1 MKSFRAKQKG
11 VMLLEVLIAI
21 LIFSFGILSI
31 VGLQA
36 VSIKGA
42 SEAKYRSDASFLAN
56 ELIGQMWMDRA
67 NITTSYAAST
77 DWKNRV
83 AATLPGGSG
92 TVVVAV
98 DPNVSPQL
106 RATVTVQWTLP
117 GDTQHTFVSVAQIN
131 GAGPI

>member
-1 MKSFRAKQKG
+1 MKTFRANQKG
-11 VMLLEVLIAI
+11 SMLLEVLIAI

-56 ELIGQMWMDRA
+56 ELIGQMWAERA
-67 NITTSYAAST
+67 SIDTSYAAPT
-77 DWKNRV
+77 AWANRV
-83 AATLPGGSG
+83 AATLPGGTG

-106 RATVTVQWTLP
+106 RATVTVAWTLP
-117 GDTQHTFVSVAQIN
+117 GDTTHTFVSVAQIN

>member
-1 MKSFRAKQKG
+1 
-11 VMLLEVLIAI
+11 MLLEVLIAI

-56 ELIGQMWMDRA
+56 ELIGQMWTERA
-67 NITTSYAAST
+67 SIDTSYAAPT
-77 DWKNRV
+77 AWATRV
-83 AATLPGGSG
+83 AATLPGGTG

-106 RATVTVQWTLP
+106 RATVTVAWTLP
-117 GDTQHTFVSVAQIN
+117 GDTTHTFVSVAQIN